1 MRFAYIHYAKTSTIL
16 YLVKAFLNSLTK
28 AEITT
33 VVKKDK
39 QFLKNTYRA
48 VGI

>member
-33 VVKKDK
+33 VKKDK